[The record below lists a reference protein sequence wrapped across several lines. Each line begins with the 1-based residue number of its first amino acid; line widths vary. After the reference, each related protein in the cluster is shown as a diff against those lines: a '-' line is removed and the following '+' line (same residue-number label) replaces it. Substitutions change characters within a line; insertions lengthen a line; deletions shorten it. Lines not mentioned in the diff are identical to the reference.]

1 MKQVTVLLEELAL
14 YGGRSHADQAVLAKT
29 IENMS
34 AAFAACRRT
43 LRLEASSDK
52 MTELVAHH
60 IIELA
65 QRRIR
70 DRTVLY
76 VAALE
81 EFTSDSQ

>member
-1 MKQVTVLLEELAL
+1 ML
-14 YGGRSHADQAVLAKT
+14 G
-29 IENMS
+29 
-34 AAFAACRRT
+34 
-43 LRLEASSDK
+43 LEASSDK

-70 DRTVLY
+70 DRTALY
-76 VAALE
+76 EAALE